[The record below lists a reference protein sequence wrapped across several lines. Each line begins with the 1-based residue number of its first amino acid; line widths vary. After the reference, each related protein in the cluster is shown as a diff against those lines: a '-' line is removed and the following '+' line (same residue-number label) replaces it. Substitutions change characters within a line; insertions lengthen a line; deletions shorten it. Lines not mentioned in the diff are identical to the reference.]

1 MKNVA
6 LIGGIIGL
14 LFSIIAQLFAVI
26 DDSYTFGN
34 IGFLGMISGITAIVC
49 SLILNKR
56 PLLAGW
62 LLILATATGVYALAG
77 LYLIPGTM
85 TLIAGINTLGRRN
98 ENGTSRRT

>member
-14 LFSIIAQLFAVI
+14 LFSIIAQLLAVT

-34 IGFLGMISGITAIVC
+34 IWFLGVFSGIIAIVC
-49 SLILNKR
+49 SLYIYKN

-62 LLILATATGVYALAG
+62 LLILTTATGVYALAG

-98 ENGTSRRT
+98 

>member
-1 MKNVA
+1 MKHVA

-34 IGFLGMISGITAIVC
+34 IGFLGMISGIVAIVC
-49 SLILNKR
+49 SIIANKR
-56 PLLAGW
+56 PMLAGW
-62 LLILATATGVYALAG
+62 LLILTSATGFYALAG

-85 TLIAGINTLGRRN
+85 TLLAGIYTLGRRYN
-98 ENGTSRRT
+98 NGTSH

>member
-34 IGFLGMISGITAIVC
+34 IGFLGVFSGVVAIVC
-49 SLILNKR
+49 FFYVNKN

-62 LLILATATGVYALAG
+62 LLILTTATGVYALAG

-85 TLIAGINTLGRRN
+85 TLLAGIHTLSKRN
-98 ENGTSRRT
+98 ENGAS